1 MSEAADVAISVR
13 GLSKIYPEARS
24 SIDPLRYALRMLR
37 GAPTFGPAAVAD
49 VSFEVA
55 SGKALGIVGRNGS
68 GKSTL
73 LRILAG
79 SLRQTSGEVQVRG
92 RRGALLDLSAG
103 INPDFTGVENARLLS
118 ILAGAGQRD
127 SEARLPAM
135 REFSGLGDAFEKP
148 VKTYSSGMILR
159 LAFSAAIH
167 GDPEVL
173 LVDEALAVGDAFFQQ
188 RCLRRIREFRASGGT
203 IVLVSHDPSAILSLC
218 DEAIWLEHGRVAH
231 HGHPDE
237 VIRHYLAARYRDD
250 CSLESE
256 FSSPEMTF
264 DLATEAPVERAD
276 KLPEGDGA
284 FGDGRAAIV
293 GVALRDER
301 GHQIDTAQVGAA
313 VRIVVTARAN
323 ESLHDAL
330 IGFTVRNRLGEIITA
345 TNTEHEGVSLPDLE
359 AGEEISVEFGFDW
372 PPFSTGSCSI
382 SPAIATGTIG
392 AHRMCHWVENCVVVQ
407 SHNLRAVFGWFSIEG
422 LSVRMAPH
430 GKASH
435 GRLDD

>member
-1 MSEAADVAISVR
+1 MSEAANVAIRVR
-13 GLSKIYPEARS
+13 NLSKLYPESRNS
-24 SIDPLRYALRMLR
+24 LDPLRYVLRSLR
-37 GAPTFGPAAVAD
+37 GRPLAGQAALSDLSFD
-49 VSFEVA
+49 VG

-79 SLRQTSGEVQVRG
+79 SLRQSSGEVQIRG

-167 GDPEVL
+167 GDPEVML
-173 LVDEALAVGDAFFQQ
+173 IDEALAVGDAFFQQ

-203 IVLVSHDPSAILSLC
+203 IVLVSHDPSAILSMC
-218 DEAIWLEHGRVAH
+218 DEAIWLEHGKIAQQ
-231 HGHPDE
+231 GHPDE

-250 CSLESE
+250 CSLDSE
-256 FSSPEMTF
+256 FSSPEIAF
-264 DLATEAPVERAD
+264 DLAPEAAIERAD
-276 KLPEGDGA
+276 KLLPGDGA
-284 FGDGRAAIV
+284 FGDGRAEIV

-301 GHQIDTAQVGAA
+301 GHQIDTAQAGSA
-313 VRIVVTARAN
+313 VRVVVTARAN
-323 ESLHDAL
+323 EPLHDAL
-330 IGFTVRNRLGEIITA
+330 IGFTLRNRLGEIVTA

-359 AGEEISVEFGFDW
+359 AGEEISVEFAFDW

-392 AHRMCHWVENCVVVQ
+392 AHKMCHWVENCVIVQ

-422 LSVRMAPH
+422 LSVRMASH
-430 GKASH
+430 GKTSPEKPN
-435 GRLDD
+435 D